1 MPDATKYLMQQN
13 AQLQNAKLQ
22 NDQCY
27 LTPNS
32 KKRKITKPP
41 MFQKI
46 HILCEK
52 TVMFKFFQIFSLEI
66 SQSQFS

>member
-1 MPDATKYLMQQN
+1 MQQY

-32 KKRKITKPP
+32 TKRKITKPP
-41 MFQKI
+41 MLQKI
-46 HILCEK
+46 HFLCEK
-52 TVMFKFFQIFSLEI
+52 RQ
-66 SQSQFS
+66 